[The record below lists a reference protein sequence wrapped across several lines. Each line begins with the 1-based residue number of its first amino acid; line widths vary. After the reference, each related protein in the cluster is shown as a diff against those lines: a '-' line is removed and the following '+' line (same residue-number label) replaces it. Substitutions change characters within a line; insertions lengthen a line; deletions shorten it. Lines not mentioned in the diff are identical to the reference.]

1 MEFMTGEWFGRLFGV
16 LVVNLILSGDNAV
29 VIAMAARTLEGAN
42 RKKAIIWGAA
52 GAVVLRLLFA
62 GVITLLLEVPLLQVV
77 GGLLL
82 VWIAWGLIHEGDGG
96 DDEDKVKAGASTWQ
110 AVRIII
116 VADAVMSLDNVI
128 ALVQA
133 ARIEGEVDPWLLV
146 IGLAT
151 TIPLVIFGAA
161 LLTSLLDRFP
171 ILVYAGAG
179 LLVYIAVEMFFK
191 DKFAHEYL
199 EPYEHFELPIA
210 VVAVV
215 AFIAVASLWKRR
227 AERTA
232 QTEDSAQ
239 NQPEGEDPAVLEQH
253 REHDEQREGHEH
265 VAREAHQGSLR
276 LPKEHGGDDEQE
288 GVGAQGKGE
297 YP

>member
-1 MEFMTGEWFGRLFGV
+1 MEFMTGEWFGRLVEV
-16 LVVNLILSGDNAV
+16 LVVNLVLSGDNAV

-42 RKKAIIWGAA
+42 RRRAIVLGAA
-52 GAVVLRLLFA
+52 GAVVLRLVFA
-62 GVITLLLEVPLLQVV
+62 FVITLLLAVPLLQVA

-82 VWIAWGLIHEGDGG
+82 VWIAWGLVHED
-96 DDEDKVKAGASTWQ
+96 DENDEDKVKAGSNIWL

-133 ARIEGEVDPWLLV
+133 ARIGGEVEFSLLV

-179 LLVYIAVEMFFK
+179 LLVYLAVEML
-191 DKFAHEYL
+191 FADTVTHPYL
-199 EPYEHFELPIA
+199 EHYENIEWIIGLVAAGIF
-210 VVAVV
+210 VAV
-215 AFIAVASLWKRR
+215 AWLWARR
-227 AERTA
+227 STSE
-232 QTEDSAQ
+232 
-239 NQPEGEDPAVLEQH
+239 
-253 REHDEQREGHEH
+253 
-265 VAREAHQGSLR
+265 EAG
-276 LPKEHGGDDEQE
+276 
-288 GVGAQGKGE
+288 
-297 YP
+297 

>member
-1 MEFMTGEWFGRLFGV
+1 MEFMTGEWFGRLLGV

-29 VIAMAARTLEGAN
+29 VIAMAARTLEGAS

-62 GVITLLLEVPLLQVV
+62 GVITLLLEVPLLQVT

-82 VWIAWGLIHEGDGG
+82 VWIAWKLIHEDDGGG
-96 DDEDKVKAGASTWQ
+96 DDEEKVKAGTSTWQ

-133 ARIEGEVDPWLLV
+133 ARIGGEVDILLLV

-161 LLTSLLDRFP
+161 LLTSLLNRFP
-171 ILVYAGAG
+171 FLVYLGAG
-179 LLVYIAVEMFFK
+179 LLIYLAVEMFFA
-191 DKFAHEYL
+191 DKVTHPYL
-199 EPYEHFELPIA
+199 KHYHSIEWIIGL
-210 VVAVV
+210 VAAGIFMLV
-215 AFIAVASLWKRR
+215 AWLWARR
-227 AERTA
+227 SSSE
-232 QTEDSAQ
+232 
-239 NQPEGEDPAVLEQH
+239 
-253 REHDEQREGHEH
+253 
-265 VAREAHQGSLR
+265 EAG
-276 LPKEHGGDDEQE
+276 
-288 GVGAQGKGE
+288 
-297 YP
+297 

>member
-1 MEFMTGEWFGRLFGV
+1 MEFMSGEWFGRLLGV

-52 GAVVLRLLFA
+52 GAVILRLLFA

-82 VWIAWGLIHEGDGG
+82 VWIAWKLIHEDDGG
-96 DDEDKVKAGASTWQ
+96 EGDEEKVKAGSSTWQ

-133 ARIEGEVDPWLLV
+133 ARIGGQVDISLLV

-161 LLTSLLDRFP
+161 LLTSLLNRFP
-171 ILVYAGAG
+171 FLVYAGAG
-179 LLVYIAVEMFFK
+179 LLIYLAVEMLFA
-191 DKFAHEYL
+191 DKVTHPYL
-199 EPYEHFELPIA
+199 KHYHSIEWIIGLAAA
-210 VVAVV
+210 VIFMLVAW
-215 AFIAVASLWKRR
+215 LWARR
-227 AERTA
+227 SSS
-232 QTEDSAQ
+232 EDA
-239 NQPEGEDPAVLEQH
+239 G
-253 REHDEQREGHEH
+253 
-265 VAREAHQGSLR
+265 
-276 LPKEHGGDDEQE
+276 
-288 GVGAQGKGE
+288 
-297 YP
+297 